1 MKTVGKFLTVLCIAV
16 LVSSCSSDDD
26 GTTGDTSA
34 DLVGTWIMQSFEYE
48 GETSTSFEGTE
59 IDADFDGTA
68 INIDTVL
75 EFTESPNEFVSSGS
89 YDIELTSTIMGET
102 QSFTESI
109 DNFSSEGTWERDGN
123 TLITDGAF
131 VELDGSTDILGDMGM
146 NMSEAT
152 ILELTDTTLRLG
164 QEDSQEVTQD
174 GITVSFSFTSEIVFT
189 RQ

>member
-1 MKTVGKFLTVLCIAV
+1 
-16 LVSSCSSDDD
+16 
-26 GTTGDTSA
+26 
-34 DLVGTWIMQSFEYE
+34 
-48 GETSTSFEGTE
+48 
-59 IDADFDGTA
+59 
-68 INIDTVL
+68 
-75 EFTESPNEFVSSGS
+75 
-89 YDIELTSTIMGET
+89 MGET